1 MGPTS
6 AWGLHLIKWYLCTE
20 PRFRGGAVIEAVDVA
35 AEMSELLPDVARKWE
50 AWEVDIALN
59 ILKNDEAENGEKVG
73 VVKSVKDDDDDEEE
87 DDDDDDG
94 HRFVLIE
101 SRLPSPAKLTREVGF
116 VTPPPPLIRPPPAP
130 PSPTCST
137 PKNQIKIQNPC
148 TPLGPYHRAPT
159 RTGRPG
165 TLLFSPRVLS
175 PFSPRRRLQQQRTNI
190 VLLRS
195 A

>member
-73 VVKSVKDDDDDEEE
+73 VINSVKDDDDDEEE

-130 PSPTCST
+130 PHQHAAPQ
-137 PKNQIKIQNPC
+137 KIKSKSKIHAPRWGHI
-148 TPLGPYHRAPT
+148 TAPPPEPADPVPSFFPRVFYHR
-159 RTGRPG
+159 
-165 TLLFSPRVLS
+165 SPLDDDFNNNER
-175 PFSPRRRLQQQRTNI
+175 I
-190 VLLRS
+190 
-195 A
+195 